1 MISAKAGTWGSSHDR
16 SARLPGMPSLVF
28 VCSGNICR
36 SPMAELVFR
45 AKLADAVRVS
55 SAGTGPWHAGDPA
68 DRRARA
74 TLKAHGYPTAHVAAQ
89 VSDEDLEADLLLA
102 ADEGHL
108 DYLLSR
114 VEDPAR
120 VRLLRSF
127 DPSAPEGAEVPDPY
141 YGGDDGFEDVL
152 AMIER
157 TVPGLLDWVREH
169 Q

>member
-1 MISAKAGTWGSSHDR
+1 
-16 SARLPGMPSLVF
+16 MPSLVF

-45 AKLADAVRVS
+45 KKLADAGLAGAVRVS
-55 SAGTGPWHAGDPA
+55 SAGTGPWHVGEAA

-74 TLKAHGYPTAHVAAQ
+74 TLKAHGYPTEHIAAE

-102 ADEGHL
+102 ADESHL
-108 DYLLSR
+108 SFLQSR
-114 VEDPAR
+114 VGDPSR

-152 AMIER
+152 GMIER
-157 TVPGLLDWVREH
+157 SVPGLLDWVRE
-169 Q
+169 QA

>member
-1 MISAKAGTWGSSHDR
+1 
-16 SARLPGMPSLVF
+16 MPSLVF

-45 AKLADAVRVS
+45 AKLADAGLADAVRVS
-55 SAGTGPWHAGDPA
+55 SAGTGPWHVGEAA

-74 TLKAHGYPTAHVAAQ
+74 TLKAHGYPTEHIAAE

-102 ADEGHL
+102 ADESHL
-108 DYLLSR
+108 AFLQSR
-114 VEDPAR
+114 VEDPSR

-152 AMIER
+152 GMIER
-157 TVPGLLDWVREH
+157 SVPGLLDWVRE
-169 Q
+169 QA

>member
-1 MISAKAGTWGSSHDR
+1 
-16 SARLPGMPSLVF
+16 MPTLVF

-45 AKLADAVRVS
+45 KKLADAGLADAVRVS
-55 SAGTGPWHAGDPA
+55 SAGTGPWHVGEAA

-74 TLKAHGYPTAHVAAQ
+74 TLKAHGYSTEHIAAE
-89 VSDEDLEADLLLA
+89 VSDEDLGADLLLA
-102 ADEGHL
+102 ADESHL
-108 DYLLSR
+108 SFLQSR
-114 VEDPAR
+114 VEDPSR

-152 AMIER
+152 EMIER
-157 TVPGLLDWVREH
+157 SVPGLLDWVRE
-169 Q
+169 QA

>member
-1 MISAKAGTWGSSHDR
+1 
-16 SARLPGMPSLVF
+16 
-28 VCSGNICR
+28 
-36 SPMAELVFR
+36 MAELVVR
-45 AKLADAVRVS
+45 AKLAEAGLADTVHVS
-55 SAGTGPWHAGDPA
+55 SAGTGPRHAGESA

-74 TLKAHGYPTAHVAAQ
+74 TLKAHGYPTEHVAAQ
-89 VSDEDLEADLLLA
+89 VSDSDLSADLLLA

-114 VEDPAR
+114 VEDPSR

-141 YGGDDGFEDVL
+141 YGGDGFEDVL

-157 TVPGLLDWVREH
+157 TVPGLLDWVRE
-169 Q
+169 QA